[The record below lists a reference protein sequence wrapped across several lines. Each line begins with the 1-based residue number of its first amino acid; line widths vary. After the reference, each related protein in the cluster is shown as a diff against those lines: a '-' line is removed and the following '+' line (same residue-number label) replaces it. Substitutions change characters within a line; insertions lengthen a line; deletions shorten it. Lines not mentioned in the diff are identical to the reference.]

1 MIPSNVAPRRVALV
15 TDSTADLTRAEWA
28 ELGVSVV
35 ALTLEV
41 GGTLYSDP
49 GTVRRPGLPVMDPA
63 TLVRRMEEG
72 AAPRTSQAVPDDFR
86 RAYAEAL
93 EAGAERVL
101 CLPVASQLSGTYASA
116 VTAAGELGG
125 RVEVVDTRALSVGLG
140 AAVRQARTW
149 LDGGMESGEVA
160 RRLTGLGD
168 RVFLRF
174 VPGRLRWLVAGG
186 RLSRV
191 AGAAAGL
198 LNVHPVI
205 RAEGGKVEAAA
216 RIRGFHAALRELAR
230 SFPEGLEVTMLH
242 AGNPEGARTLAGE
255 LALRN
260 IRVRGTREV
269 TAVLLVH
276 AGPGTVGLVG
286 LPPLESA

>member
-1 MIPSNVAPRRVALV
+1 MALV
-15 TDSTADLTRAEWA
+15 TDSTADLTPAEWA
-28 ELGVSVV
+28 ELKVSVV
-35 ALTLEV
+35 GLTLEV
-41 GGTLYSDP
+41 GGTLFSDP
-49 GTVRRPGLPVMDPA
+49 GTVRRPDLPVLDPA

-72 AAPRTSQAVPDDFR
+72 AAPRTSQAVPGDFR
-86 RAYAEAL
+86 QAYAEAL

-101 CLPVASQLSGTYASA
+101 CFPVASHLSGTFASA
-116 VTAAGELGG
+116 VTAAEEFRD
-125 RVEVVDTRALSVGLG
+125 RVEVVDTRTLSVGLG
-140 AAVRQARTW
+140 AAVRQARVW
-149 LDGGMESGEVA
+149 LDRGTDPGEVA
-160 RRLTGLGD
+160 RRLTGFGG

-174 VPGRLRWLVAGG
+174 VPGSLRWLVAGG

-205 RAEGGKVEAAA
+205 RAEAGKVEAAA

-230 SFPEGLEVTMLH
+230 SFPEGLEATVLH
-242 AGNPEGARTLAGE
+242 AGNLEGARTLTGE

-260 IRVRGTREV
+260 VRVRATREIP
-269 TAVLLVH
+269 AVLLVH

-286 LPPLESA
+286 VPPLESA